1 MPSTDLTDGTDLTAT
16 QAFPRT
22 GSIIAQPWGNSVF
35 FLKEYNTMFM
45 HVKLYWVVSVSVPP
59 ELAPDVDGICLMFS
73 SVL

>member
-16 QAFPRT
+16 QPFPRT
-22 GSIIAQPWGNSVF
+22 GSIIAQPF
-35 FLKEYNTMFM
+35 LFLKEYNTMFT

-59 ELAPDVDGICLMFS
+59 EPAPDVDGICLMFS